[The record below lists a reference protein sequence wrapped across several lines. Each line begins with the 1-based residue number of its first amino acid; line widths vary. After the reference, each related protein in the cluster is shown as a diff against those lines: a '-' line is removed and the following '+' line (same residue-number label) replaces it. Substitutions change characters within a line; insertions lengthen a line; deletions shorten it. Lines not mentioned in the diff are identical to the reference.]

1 MDSQTNLDNT
11 FKVTVE
17 REMDAPA
24 QVVFDALTLHT
35 SGWLWPTDLETL
47 RASTSPDNG
56 VITEWDPPHRYANR
70 MDGPAGFFNVLDH
83 TIEDRDGGKSWLR
96 YIHHGVN
103 LDPERN
109 LDDAVQQH
117 TEFYLHTL
125 NQYVQYFAD
134 LDAAFVDIQGPVASN
149 SPDAFNKVRT
159 ALGVSA
165 PSDSSDGAASQ
176 VDVAVDIHL
185 EGIKPFSAT
194 VDYNSENFIGL
205 RTDTA
210 LYRFFGRNAFGAVVG
225 MTIHVF
231 DPVDA
236 AVADSALWQNWLN
249 GLYS

>member
-1 MDSQTNLDNT
+1 MDAQTNLDNT
-11 FKVTVE
+11 FKVVVE

-24 QVVFDALTLHT
+24 QVVFDAITQHT

-47 RASTSPDNG
+47 RASTSPANG
-56 VITEWDPPHRYANR
+56 VITDWDPPHRYANR

-83 TIEDRDGGKSWLR
+83 TIEDRADGKSWLR

-103 LDPERN
+103 LDPDRN

-134 LDAAFVDIQGPVASN
+134 LDAAFVDIQGPEASN
-149 SPDAFNKVRT
+149 SPDAFDRVRS
-159 ALGVSA
+159 ALGLD
-165 PSDSSDGAASQ
+165 PQSDNPFQ
-176 VDVAVDIHL
+176 VDVEVQVTGD
-185 EGIKPFSAT
+185 GITTFPAT
-194 VDYNSENFIGL
+194 VDYNAENFIGL

-231 DPVDA
+231 DPADT
-236 AVADSALWQNWLN
+236 AVADSALWQTWLD
-249 GLYS
+249 GLYA

>member
-11 FKVTVE
+11 FKVVVE
-17 REMDAPA
+17 RDMNAPA
-24 QVVFDALTLHT
+24 QVVFDAITAHT

-47 RASTSPDNG
+47 RASTSPENG

-83 TIEDRDGGKSWLR
+83 TLEDRDGGTSWLR

-103 LDPERN
+103 LDPDRN

-125 NQYVQYFAD
+125 DQYVQYFPD
-134 LDAAFVDIQGPVASN
+134 LDAAFVDIQGPEASN
-149 SPDAFNKVRT
+149 SPDAFERVRA
-159 ALGVSA
+159 ALGVSET
-165 PSDSSDGAASQ
+165 PSQG
-176 VDVAVDIHL
+176 DVALDVSPN
-185 EGIKPFSAT
+185 GIQPFAAT
-194 VDYNSENFIGL
+194 VDYNTDNFMGL

-231 DPVDA
+231 DPADS
-236 AVADSALWQNWLN
+236 AVADSALWQTWLD